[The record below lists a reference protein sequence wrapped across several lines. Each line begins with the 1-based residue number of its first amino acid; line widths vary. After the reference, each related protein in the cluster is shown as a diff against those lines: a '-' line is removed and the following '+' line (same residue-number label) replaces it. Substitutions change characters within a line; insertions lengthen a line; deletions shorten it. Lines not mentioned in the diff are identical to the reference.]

1 MKNTRFMS
9 VLPGSIGTRRSITD
23 SILGVK
29 LPGRDL
35 LWQTQYARN
44 IFMDSNKIRRVWIG
58 IYPVLLLVL
67 LAAPRAAR
75 AENTY
80 IKQAIGS
87 YENFEYEEALRI
99 LSQAV
104 EVPNSTKEELAQ
116 IHLYMG
122 LVRFTLGDPAQA
134 EKDFKQAVELNY
146 NIKPPPDTSPKI
158 VSEFQRVKKT
168 VPPPEVK
175 DPGGSVKPPGGNG
188 IVITKPMPVPPRKRV
203 WTWVVLGVGAGAL
216 VGGGVFGYLASSA
229 KADFDKQDWADKAHD
244 LKNTAESRA
253 LLANILF
260 GAGGAAMAAALILFF
275 TEGADQTAADQTSG
289 LSITPTPLGFEA
301 TYRF

>member
-1 MKNTRFMS
+1 MNSNT
-9 VLPGSIGTRRSITD
+9 
-23 SILGVK
+23 
-29 LPGRDL
+29 
-35 LWQTQYARN
+35 
-44 IFMDSNKIRRVWIG
+44 IRRVWIG
-58 IYPVLLLVL
+58 ICPVLLLVL
-67 LAAPRAAR
+67 LGAPGAAKAKNP
-75 AENTY
+75 Y
-80 IKQAIGS
+80 LKQAIQS

-99 LSQAV
+99 LKQAG
-104 EVPNSTKEELAQ
+104 EVSDSTKEEFAKV
-116 IHLYMG
+116 HLYMG
-122 LVRFTLGDPAQA
+122 LVRFTLGDLAQA
-134 EKDFKQAVELNY
+134 EKDFKKAVELNY

-168 VPPPEVK
+168 IPPPEVK
-175 DPGGSVKPPGGNG
+175 DPGGGVNPPGGG
-188 IVITKPMPVPPRKRV
+188 IVIVKPVPTPPRKRV

-229 KADFDKQDWADKAHD
+229 KADFDKQDWADKAND

-260 GAGGAAMAAALILFF
+260 GVGGAGMAAALILFF
-275 TEGADQTAADQTSG
+275 TEGADQPAAAHTSG

>member
-1 MKNTRFMS
+1 MNSNT
-9 VLPGSIGTRRSITD
+9 
-23 SILGVK
+23 
-29 LPGRDL
+29 
-35 LWQTQYARN
+35 
-44 IFMDSNKIRRVWIG
+44 IRRVWIG
-58 IYPVLLLVL
+58 ICPVLLLVL
-67 LAAPRAAR
+67 LGAPGAAQ
-75 AENTY
+75 AENPY
-80 IKQAIGS
+80 IKQAVGS

-104 EVPNSTKEELAQ
+104 EVPDSTKEELAK

-168 VPPPEVK
+168 VPPPEVT
-175 DPGGSVKPPGGNG
+175 DPGNGVKPPGGGG
-188 IVITKPMPVPPRKRV
+188 IVIVKPVPVPPRKRV

-229 KADFDKQDWADKAHD
+229 KADFDKELWGDDANE
-244 LKNTAESRA
+244 LKNTVESRS
-253 LLANILF
+253 LIANILF
-260 GAGGAAMAAALILFF
+260 GVGGAGMAAALILFF
-275 TEGADQTAADQTSG
+275 TEGSDQPTAPQTSG
-289 LSITPTPLGFEA
+289 VSITPTLLGFEA